1 MAIPSGSG
9 TEVLKRV
16 TVHANN
22 NGWVEA
28 LSGTAN
34 HIYTIISIIFQDQQN
49 ASGTIGI
56 RINDG
61 TNDIFILG
69 DDATVPASGA
79 FIFNDKFV
87 MEGDDDLDVYN
98 SVTNGDWYISYID
111 QDWT

>member
-22 NGWVEA
+22 AGWVEA
-28 LSGTAN
+28 ISGTAN
-34 HIYTIISIIFQDQQN
+34 HIYTILSIIFTDQQN
-49 ASGTIGI
+49 ASGTLAI

-61 TNDIFILG
+61 SNDVRILQNQ
-69 DDATVPASGA
+69 SHGA
-79 FIFNDKFV
+79 YETFVFSDKFV
-87 MEGDDDLDVYN
+87 LEGDDDLDVYN
-98 SVTNGDWYISYID
+98 SVTDGDWIISYID